1 MWQRHPRIC
10 EDPTTRTAAGS
21 PTSPAATGCETFDFA
36 MRNFKDESFIAQ
48 FLSPKVMRDF
58 RLFAVSTT
66 FQGIPLADS
75 YREVM
80 KHLHRLWGFN
90 VRLESIDE
98 QGRVE
103 MLHETGAA
111 GAS

>member
-1 MWQRHPRIC
+1 VQHNRRPLGKS
-10 EDPTTRTAAGS
+10 T
-21 PTSPAATGCETFDFA
+21 
-36 MRNFKDESFIAQ
+36 ESV
-48 FLSPKVMRDF
+48 L
-58 RLFAVSTT
+58 
-66 FQGIPLADS
+66 
-75 YREVM
+75 
-80 KHLHRLWGFN
+80 KHLHQLWGFN